1 MRNIFDLSVGES
13 AKILGFENGKI
24 ADIFGSMGLCTGQ
37 NICLISKSGTVV
49 IGLNFRTIAIGR
61 SLAGRIYV

>member
-24 ADIFGSMGLCTGQ
+24 ANISGSMGLHVSQDIT
-37 NICLISKSGTVV
+37 LISKAGTVV
-49 IGLNFRTIAIGR
+49 IGLNFRTIAISK
-61 SLAGRIYV
+61 SLAGMIYV